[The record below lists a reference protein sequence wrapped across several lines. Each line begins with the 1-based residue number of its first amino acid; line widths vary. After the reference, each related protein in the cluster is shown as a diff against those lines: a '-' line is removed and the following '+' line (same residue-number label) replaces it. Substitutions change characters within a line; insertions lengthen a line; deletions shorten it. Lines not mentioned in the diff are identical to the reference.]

1 MAGCWQGAQH
11 RGRNSPAS
19 AELIVYRKSAL
30 FASGQTMPL
39 LIDGIKSGE
48 LYNGSYLQQKLT
60 PGRHSIEVTTGMF
73 GKPAETTIRLAAG
86 ERKFLHF
93 DFPTGLLANVF
104 FIGDTLKERSELTA
118 LEDLKELS
126 SAKPVATSKQ
136 N

>member
-1 MAGCWQGAQH
+1 
-11 RGRNSPAS
+11 
-19 AELIVYRKSAL
+19 
-30 FASGQTMPL
+30 MPV

-48 LYNGSYLQQKLT
+48 LYNGSYLQQQFT
-60 PGRHSIEVTTGMF
+60 PGSHSIEVTTGMF
-73 GKPAETTIRLAAG
+73 GKPAETTVQLAAG

-104 FIGDTLKERSELTA
+104 FIGDTLEERSESAA

-126 SAKPVATSKQ
+126 SAKPVSTGKQ